1 NPPLMQYTTEYE
13 PLHTEEASA
22 FGGYAYDALN
32 MVAAAVRTG
41 GTDRARVRDA
51 LEGLRNFTGVGGV
64 FSFSPKDHNGL
75 DIDSFAMM
83 TVKDGKFTL
92 YQEQ

>member
-1 NPPLMQYTTEYE
+1 
-13 PLHTEEASA
+13 
-22 FGGYAYDALN
+22 

-64 FSFSPKDHNGL
+64 FSFSPEDHNGL

-83 TVKDGKFTL
+83 TVKDGKFIL

>member
-1 NPPLMQYTTEYE
+1 MSVTAAE
-13 PLHTEEASA
+13 
-22 FGGYAYDALN
+22 
-32 MVAAAVRTG
+32 VAARLGLSQSTVSRALAGSDLVSAAT
-41 GTDRARVRDA
+41 RARVRDA
-51 LEGLRNFTGVGGV
+51 VEGLKNFSGVGGV

-83 TVKDGKFTL
+83 TVKDGRFIL